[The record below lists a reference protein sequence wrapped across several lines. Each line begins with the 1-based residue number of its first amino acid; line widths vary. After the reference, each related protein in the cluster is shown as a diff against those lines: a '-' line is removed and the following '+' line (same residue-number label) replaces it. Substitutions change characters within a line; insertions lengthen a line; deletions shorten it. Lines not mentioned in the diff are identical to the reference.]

1 MYNSN
6 CVIFLP
12 DLNKA
17 KDAFVTFMRGPKSVH
32 PEDRKVLI
40 FINIAII
47 CVTSV
52 KVFWGIYFPTN
63 IYQNPSTKGE
73 TRERYLDEIQRG
85 TLILVN
91 AIDLKCL

>member
-52 KVFWGIYFPTN
+52 KVFWGIYFQL
-63 IYQNPSTKGE
+63 IYIK
-73 TRERYLDEIQRG
+73 
-85 TLILVN
+85 ILAQKEKLENV
-91 AIDLKCL
+91 I